1 MIRLQAKQ
9 EQRTALLSVEKADT
23 QVACVAQALTQ
34 TIRYNDKEIICE
46 TQREQLAT
54 SPQADQS
61 IPDKW

>member
-46 TQREQLAT
+46 TERAAGNFT
-54 SPQADQS
+54 SS
-61 IPDKW
+61 GSVHS